1 MDPVQRRQC
10 ILSAVAQRLTT
21 ARLPWGVHEHRA
33 RCDGPL
39 AVITRPDCD
48 GAPAGAKHVELGV
61 QVTAEDGTESLLW
74 DCAVG
79 LADSEEQATTQAV
92 EVWASRTMPVF
103 WELFTQDGT
112 FAAHYPADDPDGI
125 PGWHVIAGGITGW
138 GVEGAS
144 TILQQWVVDNPLLPK
159 LSALTDTFDRPE
171 LNGVRIF
178 FGGPPGKDAA
188 EVRVNGHID
197 PASSRQLYEAP
208 WPRLSRHAYVS
219 TYVLGVHR

>member
-1 MDPVQRRQC
+1 
-10 ILSAVAQRLTT
+10 
-21 ARLPWGVHEHRA
+21 
-33 RCDGPL
+33 
-39 AVITRPDCD
+39 VITRPDCD

-61 QVTAEDGTESLLW
+61 QVTARDGTESILW

-79 LADSEEQATTQAV
+79 LADSEEQAIMQAV

-159 LSALTDTFDRPE
+159 LSALTGAFNRPE